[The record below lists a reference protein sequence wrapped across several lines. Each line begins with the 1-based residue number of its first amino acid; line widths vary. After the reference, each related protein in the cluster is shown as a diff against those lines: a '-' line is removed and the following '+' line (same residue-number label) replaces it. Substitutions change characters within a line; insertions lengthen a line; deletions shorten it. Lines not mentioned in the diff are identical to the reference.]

1 MKKFKK
7 LVAATMAASMIMAM
21 GVAANAADADT
32 TISVTGLKAGDKV
45 SAQQILVEDQT
56 AEKGWKV
63 VDALEDVITAD
74 AILDGVDQAEYGDI
88 VKALGTGTQETITG
102 TTWSMS
108 ENVNPGTYVIVVT
121 PADAGIVYNPI
132 VVSADY
138 EPGNGTNTVDAKSTP
153 ITVDKT
159 VASEDPMQDIAAG
172 TEVPFKVE
180 TTMPAYPSNYTA
192 PKFDIE
198 DTLTGDIT
206 LKTGSVAVAVA
217 GVDMTKDTDYTI
229 TEKANGAGYTV
240 SFTADGIQ
248 KVAATPVAKKVTV
261 TYTGVVADATAF
273 TANVTKMNNK
283 VVVTY
288 SHDPANSSDYKTI
301 DDETNHYTFTID
313 GLIDGTTA
321 LTPAQ
326 QLVNKEL
333 IKRAVDKDGNPIL
346 ETVREY
352 TTSTTGETTTTEA
365 SPLAGATFKLTGA
378 NGFEATYETVDN
390 GFIVFQGLD
399 AGTYT
404 LEEVSAPTGYVKDTA
419 AHTVVISATYSNDE
433 NPVLVSYTVTVDGK
447 DSVFNVTNVGPAEVK
462 TTIGVGETTILTSL
476 ISNVKAN
483 GLPATG
489 GMGTTVFYIAG
500 LILVLGAGIVLVA
513 RRRMDK

>member
-1 MKKFKK
+1 MKKFRK

-63 VDALEDVITAD
+63 VDALNGVITAD
-74 AILDGVDQAEYGDI
+74 DILDGVDQTEYGAI
-88 VKALGTGTQETITG
+88 VAALGTGTQTAITG

-138 EPGNGTNTVDAKSTP
+138 EPDNGTNTVDAKSTP

-206 LKTGSVAVAVA
+206 LKTGTVAVEVA

-240 SFTADGIQ
+240 SFTAAGIQ

-288 SHDPANSSDYKTI
+288 SHNPSDSSDYKTI

-321 LTPAQ
+321 LTPDK

-352 TTSTTGETTTTEA
+352 TTSTTGETTTEA

-378 NGFEATYETVDN
+378 KGFEATYTTVDN

-404 LEEVSAPTGYVKDTA
+404 LEEVSAPTGYVKDTT
-419 AHTVVISATYSNDE
+419 AHTVVISATYSDDE
-433 NPVLVSYTVTVDGK
+433 NPVLVSYKVTVDGK
-447 DSVFNVTNVGPAEVK
+447 DSVFNVTNEGPAEVK
-462 TTIGVGETTILTSL
+462 TTIGEGETTILTSL